1 MIVEEEGSTCE
12 GGREKERGDR
22 RTRETALENLIL
34 IRTIARGNQCT
45 YKSKDNYL
53 IVLHGN

>member
-1 MIVEEEGSTCE
+1 MKEGE
-12 GGREKERGDR
+12 RERGGDR
-22 RTRETALENLIL
+22 RTTALKNLIL